1 MQSNTKAALFYIS
14 TETCAFL
21 PLEIHGVHGIPL
33 APPTYQSLPEAPETP
48 TERIETE
55 SPKIS
60 FEKIKEA
67 LSPEASYLMEAR
79 TIRSSNAKLRMEW
92 ARKIEKEVAPQI
104 LQQLGFTNIRLG
116 NGRPIDVEALYRG
129 IRYLIDVKYIAQMPS
144 IIRKLASLVVSYPAP
159 EVAVQRLRR
168 RKVKQ
173 AN

>member
-1 MQSNTKAALFYIS
+1 MFYIS

-144 IIRKLASLVVSYPAP
+144 IIRKLASLVMSYPAP
-159 EVAVQRLRR
+159 EVAVQRIRR

>member
-144 IIRKLASLVVSYPAP
+144 IIRKLASLVMSYPAP
-159 EVAVQRLRR
+159 EVAVQRIRR